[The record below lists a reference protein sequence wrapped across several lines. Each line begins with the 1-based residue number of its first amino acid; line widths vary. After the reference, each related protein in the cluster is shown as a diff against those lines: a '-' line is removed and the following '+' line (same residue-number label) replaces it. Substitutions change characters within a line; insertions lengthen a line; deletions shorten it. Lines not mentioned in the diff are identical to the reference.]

1 MHPQKTQKIDLSKE
15 YPCPCCRRGRLKSI
29 VLTEAFGCDRCQKIF
44 VIQDS
49 GYVLEQLSTTY
60 PYKRAWQWTGQQWNL
75 EHSKFN
81 RSYIPLTL
89 VIMLAFIVALLLLRA
104 LQLSAAS
111 GTFWQAVMVFAL
123 IALLIVLWIA
133 CRR

>member
-1 MHPQKTQKIDLSKE
+1 
-15 YPCPCCRRGRLKSI
+15 LKPI

-44 VIQDS
+44 VLQEN

-60 PYKRAWQWTGQQWNL
+60 PYKRAWQWTGHQWNL
-75 EHSKFN
+75 AHSTLS

-89 VIMLAFIVALLLLRA
+89 AIMLAFIVALLLLRA
-104 LQLSAAS
+104 LQLSLSS
-111 GTFWQAVMVFAL
+111 GTFWQAILVVAL
-123 IALLIVLWIA
+123 IFLLVMLWLA